1 MAGKKTVIVTGAS
14 QGIGAAVVTNTQVK
28 FVSTRF
34 ASRRSALRKSEVGST
49 ANVTPGVA
57 WKRLIDLTQD
67 DVIRTV

>member
-1 MAGKKTVIVTGAS
+1 MAAELTP
-14 QGIGAAVVTNTQVK
+14 QLTNTQVK

-34 ASRRSALRKSEVGST
+34 ASRRSAVRRSEVGST

-57 WKRLIDLTQD
+57 WKRPIDLTHD